1 MGYLIECGPS
11 DDLQQMIDNLPDDG
25 QEALVKLQEGVYPQ
39 RLTIRRSHT
48 TLQGAGKEKTIITGA
63 LRAREILED
72 GYKRGTFRT
81 YTVLTDADAVV
92 LRDLTIENAASPIEE
107 AGQAIA
113 LYADGPSLT
122 VENCRLKSFQDTLF
136 TAPLP
141 EKEIEPRGFIGPKE
155 NAPRTPSRQLY
166 RNCEILG
173 QVDFIFGGAQAL
185 FENCNII
192 SIDGRA
198 DRSAPYRGYV
208 CAPSTPPAQAEG
220 YRFVGC
226 RFEGSGVPDG
236 SVFLA
241 RPWREGAMAV
251 FEHCELGPHIHP
263 EGFCDWADRG
273 KNGLT
278 RFLEQGSFGPGAL
291 GQRIGFAEKLP

>member
-11 DDLQQMIDNLPDDG
+11 DDLQQMICSLPDDG
-25 QEALVKLQEGVYPQ
+25 QEALVMLQEGVYPQ

-63 LRAREILED
+63 LPAKEILED

-92 LRDLTIENAASPIEE
+92 LRDLTIENTASPIEE

-185 FENCNII
+185 FENCDII
-192 SIDGRA
+192 SIDGRS
-198 DRSAPYRGYV
+198 DLSAPYKGYV

-220 YRFVGC
+220 YRFANC

-251 FEHCELGPHIHP
+251 FENCELGSHIHP
-263 EGFCDWADRG
+263 AGFCDWADRG

-278 RFLEQGSFGPGAL
+278 RFSECGSFGPGAH
-291 GQRIGFAEKLP
+291 GQRVGFAEKLP